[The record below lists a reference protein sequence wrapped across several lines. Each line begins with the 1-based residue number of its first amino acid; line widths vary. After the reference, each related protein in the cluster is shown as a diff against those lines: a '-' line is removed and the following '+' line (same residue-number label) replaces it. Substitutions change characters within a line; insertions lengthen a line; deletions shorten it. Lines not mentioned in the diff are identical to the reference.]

1 MLKTLVA
8 VRFKALVSGLFKG
21 RKKGSKIGAGKKIL
35 FALVGVYIVAVYAGL
50 FGMMF
55 YGLYGAFSA
64 MGMMALYFALAAF
77 LSLTLSFAGSVFA
90 TQSQLYDAND
100 NELLLSMPVRPWM
113 ILVSRMIV
121 LYLTNLLFTALV
133 MLPAGVVCWMN
144 QPPTA
149 GGAAAFAAGVFL
161 LPLGSLTL
169 SCVFGWLFAW
179 IGSHMRNKSIVSL
192 VVSVAFFALYFF
204 AISRSEEMPRLI
216 VENSD
221 KVVSFIRTAGW
232 RAWQL
237 GQGVA
242 GDAGAF
248 AKFLAAVLLPFAAVM
263 AVLSRSFIG
272 IATRNKGGV
281 KIKYER
287 RAMKVMSQKKALLLK
302 ELNHFVASAA
312 WMLNGGIGLMFTL
325 VGPIMVL
332 ANADF
337 IQTILNAFPDAGR
350 YLMLLLALFECLT
363 LSICTISAGAVSVEG
378 KSVWLMQAM
387 PVKAKDVL
395 VSKALLQLVI
405 SAPFVLVSTVLAWI
419 GARPQPLMGLA
430 ALALTLSFAVVMS
443 LLGAALNVRL
453 PRLDWTSEAVA
464 VKQGMSIL
472 ADMGAGLALL
482 ATPVAVWAIWLGKWI
497 SPVAAAFILAALY
510 AGVSALLYR
519 YLGRGGARRFE
530 AL

>member
-35 FALVGVYIVAVYAGL
+35 FALLGVYIVGVYAAL

-64 MGMMALYFALAAF
+64 MDLMALYFALAAF

-90 TQSQLYDAND
+90 TQSQLYDASD
-100 NELLLSMPVRPWM
+100 NELLLSMPVKPWM
-113 ILVSRMIV
+113 ILLSRMIV

-133 MLPAGVVCWMN
+133 MLPAGVICWFHEA
-144 QPPTA
+144 PTA
-149 GGAAAFAAGVFL
+149 GSVLAFALGVFL

-169 SCVFGWLFAW
+169 SCIFGWLFAW

-192 VVSVAFFALYFF
+192 VVSVAFFAVYFY
-204 AISRSEEMPRLI
+204 AISRTEELPNLI
-216 VENSD
+216 VANSD
-221 KVVSFIRTAGW
+221 KVASLITTLGW

-242 GDAGAF
+242 GDAAAF
-248 AKFLAAVLLPFAAVM
+248 VKFLAAVLLPFAAVM

-281 KIKYER
+281 KIKYQR
-287 RAMKVMSQKKALLLK
+287 KAMKVRSQKTALLMK
-302 ELNHFVASAA
+302 ELTHFGASAA

-325 VGPIMVL
+325 VGPIMML

-337 IQTILNAFPDAGR
+337 IQDILNAFPAAGR
-350 YLMLLLALFECLT
+350 YIMLLLALFECLT
-363 LSICTISAGAVSVEG
+363 LSMCTISAGAVSIEG
-378 KSVWLMQAM
+378 KSVWLAQAM

-395 VSKALLQLVI
+395 VSKAMLQAAVSL
-405 SAPFVLVSTVLAWI
+405 PFVLVATALAWI
-419 GARPQPLMGLA
+419 GARPEPAMGLA
-430 ALALTLSFAVVMS
+430 SLALVLSFAVMMS

-482 ATPVAVWAIWLGKWI
+482 ATPVTAWAIWLSGMI
-497 SPVAAAFILAALY
+497 PPVAAAFILAALY
-510 AGVSALLYR
+510 LGVSALLYL
-519 YLGRGGARRFE
+519 YLGRGGSRRFE